1 MSDVP
6 CTGMAGH
13 CVLAHTERKDLLDP
27 NKFKPISVED
37 WKMKK
42 DSIPA
47 GGAMKMKVAFCNG
60 IGIDA
65 SQIKRLIWISGQ
77 LSFDEKE
84 NFIGKGDI
92 RAQTEQVLKNIKS
105 ALEKLGGMMDDI
117 IQVTVFVKEMGSLKD
132 IHDVRL
138 KYFKEPYPT
147 STLIEVTGF
156 VHPDALIEINAMA
169 AL

>member
-1 MSDVP
+1 
-6 CTGMAGH
+6 MAADG
-13 CVLAHTERKDLLDP
+13 LLRDLSEF
-27 NKFKPISVED
+27 KFNPISEED

-42 DSIPA
+42 DSIPF

-60 IGIDA
+60 IGIDT
-65 SQIKRLIWISGQ
+65 SQMKRLIWISGQ

-84 NFIGKGDI
+84 SFVGKGNM
-92 RAQTEQVLKNIKS
+92 RAQTEQVLKNIKGV
-105 ALEKLGGMMDDI
+105 LEKLGGTMDDI
-117 IQVTVFVKEMGSLKD
+117 VQVTVFVKEMGSLKD

-147 STLIEVTGF
+147 STLIEVKGF

>member
-1 MSDVP
+1 
-6 CTGMAGH
+6 
-13 CVLAHTERKDLLDP
+13 LP
-27 NKFKPISVED
+27 NTLKEEA
-37 WKMKK
+37 KMKK
-42 DSIPA
+42 DSIPF

-60 IGIDA
+60 IGIDT
-65 SQIKRLIWISGQ
+65 SQMKRLIWISGQ

-92 RAQTEQVLKNIKS
+92 RAQTDQVLKNIK
-105 ALEKLGGMMDDI
+105 AVLEKLGGTMDDI
-117 IQVTVFVKEMGSLKD
+117 VQVTVFVKEMGGLKE

-147 STLIEVTGF
+147 STLIEVKGF